1 MLSGYHGEDKM
12 SNDDSVYR
20 SDAEAMR
27 SKVSS
32 LMEENDELRSEIER
46 LQSLVDADNK
56 AIVFCPIEE
65 DEECELD
72 SDKSKWYISLLQFTQ
87 FIFLIFAYFTF
98 DKFYLF
104 AISILVLFISFLLV
118 LTFIYKEK
126 L

>member
-1 MLSGYHGEDKM
+1 M

-27 SKVSS
+27 SKISS

-65 DEECELD
+65 DEEYETD

-87 FIFLIFAYFTF
+87 FVFLIFAYFTF